1 MSNQQEAHQNC
12 FVERHI
18 NDVIKGRGF
27 KIAFSPGN
35 KQYTSI
41 VGSFKAACA
50 FANKRSE
57 KDHYARL
64 AFQQVRDMHPP
75 GRFLELDEESNKWK
89 VMSEKDALLK
99 IRQALREGA
108 PKISESVRDV
118 GSLSAALPS
127 FLLLPHKTEFYPD
140 PEPRY
145 VHSAARNDHAG
156 TYPSNPKEF
165 ISGVIGGHS
174 TINHGQEEVLS
185 TGPDGL
191 SDPHLPAVSDNGG
204 SGSSSSRISD
214 GNQDTSPSLRD
225 NSNSV
230 HNPIHV
236 LKNVVSD
243 RHAISMPSFD
253 DSGDDMSLTDWDPE
267 CIRDMF

>member
-1 MSNQQEAHQNC
+1 MSDQKEAHQNC
-12 FVERHI
+12 FVDRNV

-50 FANKRSE
+50 LANKRGE

-64 AFQQVRDMHPP
+64 VFEKVRDMNPP
-75 GRFLELDEESNKWK
+75 GRFLDLDKESNKWK

-108 PKISESVRDV
+108 PKIRESVRGDA

-127 FLLLPHKTEFYPD
+127 LPLPHKTEFYPD
-140 PEPRY
+140 PVPCF
-145 VHSAARNDHAG
+145 HSAARNDHAG
-156 TYPSNPKEF
+156 TYSNPKEF
-165 ISGVIGGHS
+165 INRVIGSH
-174 TINHGQEEVLS
+174 TINHGEEDVIS

-191 SDPHLPAVSDNGG
+191 SGRPHLLAVSDNGG
-204 SGSSSSRISD
+204 GGNSSSRISD
-214 GNQDTSPSLRD
+214 SKQAYPSLRD
-225 NSNSV
+225 NSKSV

-236 LKNVVSD
+236 LKSVGSES
-243 RHAISMPSFD
+243 HAISMPSFD

-267 CIRDMF
+267 CIRNMF